1 MIYNK
6 NRREV
11 ILAYSGG
18 LDTTYCLV
26 KLSRKGY
33 KVHAVSINT
42 GAFTDEDIDQL
53 NSKALLCGAK
63 SFTCIDV
70 REKYYEKTLKYLLF
84 GNVLKNQVYPLSVS
98 SERLVQAM
106 AIAEYANE
114 MGIDA
119 IAHGSTGAGNDQV
132 RFDLVFKMMI
142 KNVNIITP
150 IRDFKL
156 SREEEIAFLESHGIA
171 LDFKKAQ
178 YSINKGL
185 WGTSIGGVETLKS
198 LGTIPETAWPTQVT
212 AKVSQNL
219 VIQFEKGEPVALN
232 DCHYNSKSELI
243 DAITMLAGPYG
254 IGRDVHVGDTV
265 IGIKGRVAFEA
276 PAAMILIKAHHLLEK
291 HVLSKQQ
298 LYWKDQLSNW
308 YGNQLHDGMVFDP
321 VMRDIERFLES
332 SQQNV
337 NGKVH
342 IELHPYRF
350 VLQGVESAH
359 DLMQSKFGVYGE
371 SNGQWTS
378 DEAKGFIHLMSVP
391 FEIHKYV
398 NEEN

>member
-1 MIYNK
+1 MSNNIK
-6 NRREV
+6 RREAV
-11 ILAYSGG
+11 LAYSGG

-26 KLSRKGY
+26 KMSRKGY
-33 KVHAVSINT
+33 KVHAVTINT
-42 GAFTDEDIDQL
+42 GAFADSDIEQL
-53 NSKALLCGAK
+53 RLKALSCGAK
-63 SFTCIDV
+63 SFICIDV
-70 REKYYEKTLKYLLF
+70 REKYYEQTLKYLLF

-98 SERLVQAM
+98 SERLVQAK

-114 MGIDA
+114 LGITN
-119 IAHGSTGAGNDQV
+119 IIHGSTGAGNDQV

-142 KNVNIITP
+142 REVNIITP

-156 SREEEIAFLESHGIA
+156 SREEEMAFLRLHRIPFEFEQA
-171 LDFKKAQ
+171 K

-185 WGTSIGGVETLKS
+185 WGTSIGGSETLKS
-198 LGTIPETAWPTQVT
+198 LGIIPESAWPTQVT
-212 AKVSQNL
+212 ELDTQTIT
-219 VIQFEKGEPVALN
+219 IQFKKGEPIAIN
-232 DCHYNSKSELI
+232 ANEYDSKAGLI
-243 DAITMLAGPYG
+243 ESLSKIAGPYG

-276 PAAMILIKAHHLLEK
+276 SAALILIKAHHLLEK

-308 YGNQLHDGMVFDP
+308 YGNQLHDGLVFDP
-321 VMRDIERFLES
+321 VMRDIEQFLES
-332 SQQNV
+332 SQETV
-337 NGKVH
+337 NGSVH

-350 VLQGVESAH
+350 VLLGVESGH

-378 DEAKGFIHLMSVP
+378 EEAKGFIRLMSVP

-398 NEEN
+398 NEES